1 MPFYNPSYREGAEE
15 ARRVAAKMPDPVRKA
30 QWLRIAKGYEAAALA
45 AGESLTVP
53 RGEHEPGTRRSSDH

>member
-1 MPFYNPSYREGAEE
+1 
-15 ARRVAAKMPDPVRKA
+15 MPDPVRKA